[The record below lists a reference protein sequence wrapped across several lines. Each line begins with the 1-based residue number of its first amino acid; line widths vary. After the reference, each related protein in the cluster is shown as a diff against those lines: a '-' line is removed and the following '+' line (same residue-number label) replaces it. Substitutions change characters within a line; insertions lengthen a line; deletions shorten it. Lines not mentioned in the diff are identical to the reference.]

1 MGPENTSSRRI
12 CEEEVSSSSSSVI
25 DPLSEISCD
34 VAEEENVPAA
44 EIQGLVYQLP
54 FVFVSTLEDRRRFS
68 LLLKDERLGFLL
80 LFHDTEMG
88 MEKVRISIVVIGNVD
103 SGKSTSTG
111 HLFHEVGGIDKHVIA
126 RYSFSVT
133 DMPGHGDFIKNMIIG
148 TCKADCAVL
157 SIDSTA
163 GAFKHG
169 MSNHCQTHEHVLLAF
184 TLGVDQMIGCCNKMD
199 ATTPK
204 HSEERYNEI
213 VQGLSHCLGKVGY
226 KRDRNRFVPI
236 SGLEGDNLRERS
248 RDFDWCTIS
257 QSDQDNEK
265 VTRSMGVRNRP
276 LMNEAKINPSRVLE
290 DEQDDEKV
298 TRSNGVRKR
307 LFINEA
313 NINPSIVLE
322 DEQDNEKVTG
332 KNIVGWTVGVCFLD
346 PRHGESLGGIILFL
360 GLPFTRPTIEDT
372 PCVGLGITIGGERG
386 VGLRIMKGTDSGFGL
401 RITYGSLLGV
411 ELEGTKGGGYVA
423 GIGVT
428 NGEGSGVELEGTNE
442 GGCGVELGTT
452 CEEVWGLA
460 LAVTDG
466 GGWGEWLGF
475 ANGEG
480 LGVWTAGGTCPIP
493 SSSFSCCTA

>member
-1 MGPENTSSRRI
+1 MGRENNSSRRI
-12 CEEEVSSSSSSVI
+12 CAEEVSSSSSSVI
-25 DPLSEISCD
+25 DPLSEIFCD

-126 RYSFSVT
+126 RYSFSVI

-184 TLGVDQMIGCCNKMD
+184 TLGVDQMICCCNKMD

-213 VQGLSHCLGKVGY
+213 VQGLSHYLGKVGY

-248 RDFDWCTIS
+248 SDFDWCTIS

-276 LMNEAKINPSRVLE
+276 LMNEANINPSGVLE

-332 KNIVGWTVGVCFLD
+332 SNGVKKRLFMNEADINPSIVLEDEVG
-346 PRHGESLGGIILFL
+346 
-360 GLPFTRPTIEDT
+360 PFPITKSNR
-372 PCVGLGITIGGERG
+372 ITIGGGRG

-428 NGEGSGVELEGTNE
+428 NGEGLGVELEGTNG
-442 GGCGVELGTT
+442 GGCGVGLGTT

-460 LAVTDG
+460 LGVTNG
-466 GGWGEWLGF
+466 GGWGAWLGF

-480 LGVWTAGGTCPIP
+480 
-493 SSSFSCCTA
+493 